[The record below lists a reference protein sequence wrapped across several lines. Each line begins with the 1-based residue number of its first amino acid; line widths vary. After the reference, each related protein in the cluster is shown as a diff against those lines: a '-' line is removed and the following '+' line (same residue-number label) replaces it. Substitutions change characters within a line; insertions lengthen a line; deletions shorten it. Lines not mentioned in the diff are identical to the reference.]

1 MDKIEITG
9 GKSLNGKI
17 RISGSK
23 NSALPILA
31 ASLLTEEKISVS
43 NVPNLSDIFSMLEL
57 LKSLNVKI
65 NKRKDKIDLTS
76 STPRSLLAHY
86 DLVRKMRASF
96 LILGP
101 LLARYGEAKVSLPG
115 GCAIGNRPV
124 NLHLD
129 GLERMGVTFKI
140 EDGYVTGSI
149 DGRLKGANI
158 NLNKISVGATE
169 NLIMAATLAEGTTI
183 ITNAAQEPEI
193 SDLSKLLIRMGANIK
208 GFGTKK
214 IVIDGVKKLK
224 SCSYEIM
231 PDRIESGTYILC
243 VFGCG
248 GIVKLENVNN
258 EICDHLIKIFKQLK
272 SLQLKKNDNGKNLAD
287 KKKKNSELSLKVR
300 TKEYPGFPTDLQ
312 AQLTSSL
319 LKTKGRSEI
328 VENIFENRFMHI
340 GELIRMGA
348 NVKQIGSKV
357 IVKKCKKLRGAEVMA
372 TDLRASSCLVIAAL
386 MADGKTTINRVYHLD
401 RGYENLEKK
410 LKIVWCTNKK
420 GEVLRDIILAIPK
433 GRILNELIPLLKKVD
448 IEPEQ
453 EFFDDKSR
461 KLMFRTNKKN
471 LSIIKVRAFD
481 VATFVALGAAQIG
494 IAGDD
499 VLNEFDYD
507 EIYKVLDLGIGKC
520 RLSVAK
526 KIKVNKENFQSN
538 GHIMVA
544 TKYKNT
550 VINFFANKGVRAE
563 CIKLNGAIE
572 LAPRLG
578 ICSTIVDLVSTG
590 RTLKENNLRES
601 DVLLE
606 ITSKLIVNKI
616 SYKIMNSE
624 ISKIITKFSRI
635 ING

>member
-17 RISGSK
+17 KISGSK

-43 NVPNLSDIFSMLEL
+43 NVPNLSDISSMLEL

-65 NKRKDKIDLTS
+65 IKKEDNIDLIS

-86 DLVRKMRASF
+86 NLVRKMRASF

-129 GLERMGVTFKI
+129 GLEKMGVAFKI
-140 EDGYVTGSI
+140 DEGYVTGTI
-149 DGRLKGANI
+149 NGRLRGAKI

-183 ITNAAQEPEI
+183 INNAAKEPEI
-193 SDLSKLLIRMGANIK
+193 CDLSKLLIKMGAKIK

-214 IVIDGVKKLK
+214 IIINGVKKLN
-224 SCSYEIM
+224 SCSYRIM
-231 PDRIESGTYILC
+231 PDRIESGTYALC

-248 GIVKLENVNN
+248 GKVKLENVNN
-258 EICDHLIKIFKQLK
+258 EICNHLIKVFKQLK
-272 SLQLKKNDNGKNLAD
+272 SLQLKKIDNGTSLLI
-287 KKKKNSELSLKVR
+287 KKNKNVEITLLVKTR
-300 TKEYPGFPTDLQ
+300 EYPGFPTDLQ

-348 NVKQIGSKV
+348 NLKQIGSKI
-357 IVKKCKKLRGAEVMA
+357 IVKNCKKLRGAEVMA

-401 RGYENLEKK
+401 RGYENLETK
-410 LKIVWCTNKK
+410 LKLC
-420 GEVLRDIILAIPK
+420 
-433 GRILNELIPLLKKVD
+433 
-448 IEPEQ
+448 
-453 EFFDDKSR
+453 
-461 KLMFRTNKKN
+461 
-471 LSIIKVRAFD
+471 
-481 VATFVALGAAQIG
+481 GA
-494 IAGDD
+494 
-499 VLNEFDYD
+499 
-507 EIYKVLDLGIGKC
+507 
-520 RLSVAK
+520 
-526 KIKVNKENFQSN
+526 KIKRVQS
-538 GHIMVA
+538 
-544 TKYKNT
+544 
-550 VINFFANKGVRAE
+550 
-563 CIKLNGAIE
+563 
-572 LAPRLG
+572 
-578 ICSTIVDLVSTG
+578 
-590 RTLKENNLRES
+590 
-601 DVLLE
+601 
-606 ITSKLIVNKI
+606 
-616 SYKIMNSE
+616 
-624 ISKIITKFSRI
+624 
-635 ING
+635 

>member
-17 RISGSK
+17 KISGSK

-65 NKRKDKIDLTS
+65 NKKKNEIDLTS

-86 DLVRKMRASF
+86 NLVRKMRASF

-129 GLERMGVTFKI
+129 GLEKMGVTFKI
-140 EDGYVTGSI
+140 EEGYVTGTI
-149 DGRLKGANI
+149 NGRLRGAKI

-183 ITNAAQEPEI
+183 INNAAKEPEI
-193 SDLSKLLIRMGANIK
+193 SDLSKLLIKMGARIK

-214 IVIDGVKKLK
+214 IIINGVRKLC
-224 SCSYEIM
+224 SCSHKIM
-231 PDRIESGTYILC
+231 PDRIESGTYVLC

-248 GIVKLENVNN
+248 GKVKLENVNN
-258 EICDHLIKIFKQLK
+258 EICNHLIKVFKQLK
-272 SLQLKKNDNGKNLAD
+272 SLQLKKTDNGTGLLI
-287 KKKKNSELSLKVR
+287 KKNKNVEITLLVKTR
-300 TKEYPGFPTDLQ
+300 EYPGFPTDLQ

-348 NVKQIGSKV
+348 NLKQVGSKV
-357 IVKKCKKLRGAEVMA
+357 IVKNCKKLKGAEVMA

-401 RGYENLEKK
+401 RGYENLETK
-410 LKIVWCTNKK
+410 LKLC
-420 GEVLRDIILAIPK
+420 G
-433 GRILNELIPLLKKVD
+433 
-448 IEPEQ
+448 
-453 EFFDDKSR
+453 
-461 KLMFRTNKKN
+461 
-471 LSIIKVRAFD
+471 
-481 VATFVALGAAQIG
+481 AQI
-494 IAGDD
+494 
-499 VLNEFDYD
+499 
-507 EIYKVLDLGIGKC
+507 KRMK
-520 RLSVAK
+520 S
-526 KIKVNKENFQSN
+526 
-538 GHIMVA
+538 
-544 TKYKNT
+544 
-550 VINFFANKGVRAE
+550 
-563 CIKLNGAIE
+563 
-572 LAPRLG
+572 
-578 ICSTIVDLVSTG
+578 
-590 RTLKENNLRES
+590 
-601 DVLLE
+601 
-606 ITSKLIVNKI
+606 
-616 SYKIMNSE
+616 
-624 ISKIITKFSRI
+624 
-635 ING
+635 

>member
-43 NVPNLSDIFSMLEL
+43 NVPNLSDIFSMLDL

-129 GLERMGVTFKI
+129 GLEKMGVTFKI

-272 SLQLKKNDNGKNLAD
+272 SLQLKKNDNGKNLLI
-287 KKKKNSELSLKVR
+287 KKKKIQN
-300 TKEYPGFPTDLQ
+300 FP
-312 AQLTSSL
+312 
-319 LKTKGRSEI
+319 
-328 VENIFENRFMHI
+328 
-340 GELIRMGA
+340 
-348 NVKQIGSKV
+348 
-357 IVKKCKKLRGAEVMA
+357 
-372 TDLRASSCLVIAAL
+372 
-386 MADGKTTINRVYHLD
+386 
-401 RGYENLEKK
+401 
-410 LKIVWCTNKK
+410 
-420 GEVLRDIILAIPK
+420 
-433 GRILNELIPLLKKVD
+433 
-448 IEPEQ
+448 
-453 EFFDDKSR
+453 
-461 KLMFRTNKKN
+461 
-471 LSIIKVRAFD
+471 
-481 VATFVALGAAQIG
+481 
-494 IAGDD
+494 
-499 VLNEFDYD
+499 
-507 EIYKVLDLGIGKC
+507 
-520 RLSVAK
+520 
-526 KIKVNKENFQSN
+526 
-538 GHIMVA
+538 
-544 TKYKNT
+544 
-550 VINFFANKGVRAE
+550 
-563 CIKLNGAIE
+563 
-572 LAPRLG
+572 
-578 ICSTIVDLVSTG
+578 
-590 RTLKENNLRES
+590 
-601 DVLLE
+601 
-606 ITSKLIVNKI
+606 
-616 SYKIMNSE
+616 
-624 ISKIITKFSRI
+624 
-635 ING
+635 

>member
-17 RISGSK
+17 KISGSK

-43 NVPNLSDIFSMLEL
+43 NVPNLSDISSMLEL

-65 NKRKDKIDLTS
+65 IKKKNNIDLIS
-76 STPRSLLAHY
+76 STPKSFLAHY
-86 DLVRKMRASF
+86 NLVRKMRASF

-129 GLERMGVTFKI
+129 GLEKMGVNFKI
-140 EDGYVTGSI
+140 ENGYVTGFI
-149 DGRLKGANI
+149 DGRLKGAKI

-193 SDLSKLLIRMGANIK
+193 SDLSKLLIKMGANIK

-248 GIVKLENVNN
+248 GIVKLENVND

-272 SLQLKKNDNGKNLAD
+272 SLQLKKNDNGKNLLI
-287 KKKKNSELSLKVR
+287 KKKKNSELSLIVK

-328 VENIFENRFMHI
+328 IENIFENRFMHI

-372 TDLRASSCLVIAAL
+372 TDLRASSCLIIAAL

-401 RGYENLEKK
+401 RGYENLEQK
-410 LKIVWCTNKK
+410 LKLC
-420 GEVLRDIILAIPK
+420 G
-433 GRILNELIPLLKKVD
+433 
-448 IEPEQ
+448 
-453 EFFDDKSR
+453 
-461 KLMFRTNKKN
+461 
-471 LSIIKVRAFD
+471 
-481 VATFVALGAAQIG
+481 AQIKR
-494 IAGDD
+494 
-499 VLNEFDYD
+499 V
-507 EIYKVLDLGIGKC
+507 K
-520 RLSVAK
+520 S
-526 KIKVNKENFQSN
+526 
-538 GHIMVA
+538 
-544 TKYKNT
+544 
-550 VINFFANKGVRAE
+550 
-563 CIKLNGAIE
+563 
-572 LAPRLG
+572 
-578 ICSTIVDLVSTG
+578 
-590 RTLKENNLRES
+590 
-601 DVLLE
+601 
-606 ITSKLIVNKI
+606 
-616 SYKIMNSE
+616 
-624 ISKIITKFSRI
+624 
-635 ING
+635 

>member
-65 NKRKDKIDLTS
+65 KKRKDKIDLKS
-76 STPRSLLAHY
+76 STPRLLLAHY
-86 DLVRKMRASF
+86 NLVRKMRASF

-129 GLERMGVTFKI
+129 GLERMGVHFKI
-140 EDGYVTGSI
+140 EDGYVTGTI
-149 DGRLKGANI
+149 EGRLKGANI

-193 SDLSKLLIRMGANIK
+193 SDLSKLLIKMGANIK

-214 IVIDGVKKLK
+214 IVISGVKKLK

-248 GIVKLENVNN
+248 GKVKLENVNN
-258 EICDHLIKIFKQLK
+258 EICDHLIRIFKQLK
-272 SLQLKKNDNGKNLAD
+272 SLQLKKNDNGKNLLI
-287 KKKKNSELSLKVR
+287 KKKKDSELSLIVK

-372 TDLRASSCLVIAAL
+372 TDLRASSCLVIAGL

-410 LKIVWCTNKK
+410 LKLC
-420 GEVLRDIILAIPK
+420 G
-433 GRILNELIPLLKKVD
+433 
-448 IEPEQ
+448 
-453 EFFDDKSR
+453 
-461 KLMFRTNKKN
+461 
-471 LSIIKVRAFD
+471 
-481 VATFVALGAAQIG
+481 AQIKR
-494 IAGDD
+494 
-499 VLNEFDYD
+499 V
-507 EIYKVLDLGIGKC
+507 K
-520 RLSVAK
+520 S
-526 KIKVNKENFQSN
+526 
-538 GHIMVA
+538 
-544 TKYKNT
+544 
-550 VINFFANKGVRAE
+550 
-563 CIKLNGAIE
+563 
-572 LAPRLG
+572 
-578 ICSTIVDLVSTG
+578 
-590 RTLKENNLRES
+590 
-601 DVLLE
+601 
-606 ITSKLIVNKI
+606 
-616 SYKIMNSE
+616 
-624 ISKIITKFSRI
+624 
-635 ING
+635 

>member
-1 MDKIEITG
+1 MDKIEIIG

-65 NKRKDKIDLTS
+65 NKRKDRIDLTS
-76 STPRSLLAHY
+76 STPRSLIAHY

-140 EDGYVTGSI
+140 EDGYVTGFI

-169 NLIMAATLAEGTTI
+169 NIVMAATLAEGTTI

-272 SLQLKKNDNGKNLAD
+272 SLQLKKNDNGKNLLI
-287 KKKKNSELSLKVR
+287 KKKKKSELSLIVKTR
-300 TKEYPGFPTDLQ
+300 EYPGFPTDLQ

-401 RGYENLEKK
+401 RGYENLEQK
-410 LKIVWCTNKK
+410 LKLC
-420 GEVLRDIILAIPK
+420 G
-433 GRILNELIPLLKKVD
+433 
-448 IEPEQ
+448 
-453 EFFDDKSR
+453 
-461 KLMFRTNKKN
+461 
-471 LSIIKVRAFD
+471 
-481 VATFVALGAAQIG
+481 AQIKR
-494 IAGDD
+494 
-499 VLNEFDYD
+499 V
-507 EIYKVLDLGIGKC
+507 K
-520 RLSVAK
+520 S
-526 KIKVNKENFQSN
+526 
-538 GHIMVA
+538 
-544 TKYKNT
+544 
-550 VINFFANKGVRAE
+550 
-563 CIKLNGAIE
+563 
-572 LAPRLG
+572 
-578 ICSTIVDLVSTG
+578 
-590 RTLKENNLRES
+590 
-601 DVLLE
+601 
-606 ITSKLIVNKI
+606 
-616 SYKIMNSE
+616 
-624 ISKIITKFSRI
+624 
-635 ING
+635 

>member
-17 RISGSK
+17 KISGSK

-43 NVPNLSDIFSMLEL
+43 NVPNLSDVFSMLEL

-65 NKRKDKIDLTS
+65 NKKKNKIDLKS

-124 NLHLD
+124 NLHLY
-129 GLERMGVTFKI
+129 GLEKMGVIFKI
-140 EDGYVTGSI
+140 EEGYVTGTI
-149 DGRLKGANI
+149 NGRLRGAKI

-183 ITNAAQEPEI
+183 INNAAKEPEI
-193 SDLSKLLIRMGANIK
+193 SDLSKLLIKMGARIK

-214 IVIDGVKKLK
+214 IIINGVRKLY

-231 PDRIESGTYILC
+231 PDRIESGTYALC

-248 GIVKLENVNN
+248 GKVKLENVNN
-258 EICDHLIKIFKQLK
+258 EICNHLIKVLKQLK
-272 SLQLKKNDNGKNLAD
+272 SLELKKIDNGTSLLI
-287 KKKKNSELSLKVR
+287 KKKKSVETSLLVK

-410 LKIVWCTNKK
+410 LKLC
-420 GEVLRDIILAIPK
+420 
-433 GRILNELIPLLKKVD
+433 
-448 IEPEQ
+448 
-453 EFFDDKSR
+453 
-461 KLMFRTNKKN
+461 
-471 LSIIKVRAFD
+471 
-481 VATFVALGAAQIG
+481 GA
-494 IAGDD
+494 
-499 VLNEFDYD
+499 
-507 EIYKVLDLGIGKC
+507 
-520 RLSVAK
+520 
-526 KIKVNKENFQSN
+526 KIKRVKS
-538 GHIMVA
+538 
-544 TKYKNT
+544 
-550 VINFFANKGVRAE
+550 
-563 CIKLNGAIE
+563 
-572 LAPRLG
+572 
-578 ICSTIVDLVSTG
+578 
-590 RTLKENNLRES
+590 
-601 DVLLE
+601 
-606 ITSKLIVNKI
+606 
-616 SYKIMNSE
+616 
-624 ISKIITKFSRI
+624 
-635 ING
+635 

>member
-140 EDGYVTGSI
+140 EDGYVTGFI

-169 NLIMAATLAEGTTI
+169 NIVMAATLAEGTTI

-231 PDRIESGTYILC
+231 PDRIESGTYLLC

-258 EICDHLIKIFKQLK
+258 EICDHLIKIFKQLN
-272 SLQLKKNDNGKNLAD
+272 SLQLKKNDNGKNLLI
-287 KKKKNSELSLKVR
+287 KKKKNSELSLIVK

-401 RGYENLEKK
+401 RGYENLEQK
-410 LKIVWCTNKK
+410 LKLC
-420 GEVLRDIILAIPK
+420 G
-433 GRILNELIPLLKKVD
+433 
-448 IEPEQ
+448 
-453 EFFDDKSR
+453 
-461 KLMFRTNKKN
+461 
-471 LSIIKVRAFD
+471 
-481 VATFVALGAAQIG
+481 AQIKR
-494 IAGDD
+494 
-499 VLNEFDYD
+499 V
-507 EIYKVLDLGIGKC
+507 K
-520 RLSVAK
+520 S
-526 KIKVNKENFQSN
+526 
-538 GHIMVA
+538 
-544 TKYKNT
+544 
-550 VINFFANKGVRAE
+550 
-563 CIKLNGAIE
+563 
-572 LAPRLG
+572 
-578 ICSTIVDLVSTG
+578 
-590 RTLKENNLRES
+590 
-601 DVLLE
+601 
-606 ITSKLIVNKI
+606 
-616 SYKIMNSE
+616 
-624 ISKIITKFSRI
+624 
-635 ING
+635 

>member
-1 MDKIEITG
+1 MQTEKESICFKRALLFRNYKMDKIEIIG

-101 LLARYGEAKVSLPG
+101 LLTRYGEAKVSLPG

-129 GLERMGVTFKI
+129 GLEKMGVTFKI

-158 NLNKISVGATE
+158 NLKKISVGATE
-169 NLIMAATLAEGTTI
+169 NLIMAATLAEGRTT

-272 SLQLKKNDNGKNLAD
+272 SLQLKKNDNGKNLLI
-287 KKKKNSELSLKVR
+287 KKKKNSELSLIVK

-328 VENIFENRFMHI
+328 IENIFENRFMHI

-386 MADGKTTINRVYHLD
+386 MARGKTTINRVYHLD

-410 LKIVWCTNKK
+410 LKLC
-420 GEVLRDIILAIPK
+420 G
-433 GRILNELIPLLKKVD
+433 
-448 IEPEQ
+448 
-453 EFFDDKSR
+453 
-461 KLMFRTNKKN
+461 
-471 LSIIKVRAFD
+471 
-481 VATFVALGAAQIG
+481 AQIKR
-494 IAGDD
+494 
-499 VLNEFDYD
+499 V
-507 EIYKVLDLGIGKC
+507 K
-520 RLSVAK
+520 S
-526 KIKVNKENFQSN
+526 
-538 GHIMVA
+538 
-544 TKYKNT
+544 
-550 VINFFANKGVRAE
+550 
-563 CIKLNGAIE
+563 
-572 LAPRLG
+572 
-578 ICSTIVDLVSTG
+578 
-590 RTLKENNLRES
+590 
-601 DVLLE
+601 
-606 ITSKLIVNKI
+606 
-616 SYKIMNSE
+616 
-624 ISKIITKFSRI
+624 
-635 ING
+635 

>member
-272 SLQLKKNDNGKNLAD
+272 SLQLKKNDNGKNLLI
-287 KKKKNSELSLKVR
+287 KKKKNSELSLIVK

-410 LKIVWCTNKK
+410 LKLC
-420 GEVLRDIILAIPK
+420 G
-433 GRILNELIPLLKKVD
+433 
-448 IEPEQ
+448 
-453 EFFDDKSR
+453 
-461 KLMFRTNKKN
+461 
-471 LSIIKVRAFD
+471 
-481 VATFVALGAAQIG
+481 AQIKR
-494 IAGDD
+494 
-499 VLNEFDYD
+499 V
-507 EIYKVLDLGIGKC
+507 K
-520 RLSVAK
+520 S
-526 KIKVNKENFQSN
+526 
-538 GHIMVA
+538 
-544 TKYKNT
+544 
-550 VINFFANKGVRAE
+550 
-563 CIKLNGAIE
+563 
-572 LAPRLG
+572 
-578 ICSTIVDLVSTG
+578 
-590 RTLKENNLRES
+590 
-601 DVLLE
+601 
-606 ITSKLIVNKI
+606 
-616 SYKIMNSE
+616 
-624 ISKIITKFSRI
+624 
-635 ING
+635 

>member
-23 NSALPILA
+23 NSALPILT

-43 NVPNLSDIFSMLEL
+43 NVPNLTDIFSMLEL

-76 STPRSLLAHY
+76 SVPRSLLAHY

-124 NLHLD
+124 NLHLE

-140 EDGYVTGSI
+140 EDGYVTGFI

-169 NLIMAATLAEGTTI
+169 NLIMAATLAEGKTI

-248 GIVKLENVNN
+248 GTVKLENVNN

-272 SLQLKKNDNGKNLAD
+272 SLQLKKIDNGKKLLI
-287 KKKKNSELSLKVR
+287 KKKKNSELSLIVR

-410 LKIVWCTNKK
+410 LKLC
-420 GEVLRDIILAIPK
+420 G
-433 GRILNELIPLLKKVD
+433 
-448 IEPEQ
+448 
-453 EFFDDKSR
+453 
-461 KLMFRTNKKN
+461 
-471 LSIIKVRAFD
+471 
-481 VATFVALGAAQIG
+481 AQIKR
-494 IAGDD
+494 
-499 VLNEFDYD
+499 V
-507 EIYKVLDLGIGKC
+507 K
-520 RLSVAK
+520 S
-526 KIKVNKENFQSN
+526 
-538 GHIMVA
+538 
-544 TKYKNT
+544 
-550 VINFFANKGVRAE
+550 
-563 CIKLNGAIE
+563 
-572 LAPRLG
+572 
-578 ICSTIVDLVSTG
+578 
-590 RTLKENNLRES
+590 
-601 DVLLE
+601 
-606 ITSKLIVNKI
+606 
-616 SYKIMNSE
+616 
-624 ISKIITKFSRI
+624 
-635 ING
+635 

>member
-1 MDKIEITG
+1 MQTEKENICFKRESLFRNYKMDKIEITG

-140 EDGYVTGSI
+140 QDGYVTGSI

-169 NLIMAATLAEGTTI
+169 NLIMAATLAEGRTI

-193 SDLSKLLIRMGANIK
+193 SDLSKFLIRMGAHIK

-214 IVIDGVKKLK
+214 ILIDGVKKLK

-248 GIVKLENVNN
+248 GMVKLENVNN
-258 EICDHLIKIFKQLK
+258 EICNHLIKIF
-272 SLQLKKNDNGKNLAD
+272 D
-287 KKKKNSELSLKVR
+287 
-300 TKEYPGFPTDLQ
+300 
-312 AQLTSSL
+312 
-319 LKTKGRSEI
+319 
-328 VENIFENRFMHI
+328 
-340 GELIRMGA
+340 
-348 NVKQIGSKV
+348 
-357 IVKKCKKLRGAEVMA
+357 
-372 TDLRASSCLVIAAL
+372 
-386 MADGKTTINRVYHLD
+386 
-401 RGYENLEKK
+401 
-410 LKIVWCTNKK
+410 
-420 GEVLRDIILAIPK
+420 
-433 GRILNELIPLLKKVD
+433 
-448 IEPEQ
+448 
-453 EFFDDKSR
+453 
-461 KLMFRTNKKN
+461 
-471 LSIIKVRAFD
+471 
-481 VATFVALGAAQIG
+481 
-494 IAGDD
+494 
-499 VLNEFDYD
+499 
-507 EIYKVLDLGIGKC
+507 
-520 RLSVAK
+520 
-526 KIKVNKENFQSN
+526 
-538 GHIMVA
+538 
-544 TKYKNT
+544 
-550 VINFFANKGVRAE
+550 INFR
-563 CIKLNGAIE
+563 
-572 LAPRLG
+572 
-578 ICSTIVDLVSTG
+578 
-590 RTLKENNLRES
+590 
-601 DVLLE
+601 
-606 ITSKLIVNKI
+606 
-616 SYKIMNSE
+616 
-624 ISKIITKFSRI
+624 
-635 ING
+635 